1 MIMIE
6 SKYTKSFENLVSLY
20 GEEHVNRILDR
31 LNYIH
36 TYTENIWEE
45 YVEKIPDRSFKY
57 LLIAEAPPWKE
68 KGKPEYVLDPSSNPR
83 SLMSAICKA
92 FYREPI
98 YKSKG
103 RSKVLSMLANDGFL
117 VIDSIPFSM
126 DYSNPNK
133 RKRQAYMNLVKSSLE
148 EYMLPKLSAYN
159 LKLHPDLKIAFS
171 LKTNA
176 RQIIDI
182 LSSQLVLDEQ
192 TFTISESN
200 IGVNGAGYPDSKKIE
215 QIYFS

>member
-1 MIMIE
+1 MIE

-20 GEEHVNRILDR
+20 GEEHINRILDR

-36 TYTENIWEE
+36 SYTEGIWEE
-45 YVEKIPDRSFKY
+45 YVEKIPYRTVEY

-68 KGKPEYVLDPSSNPR
+68 TGKPEYVLDPSSKPR
-83 SLMSAICKA
+83 SLMSALCKA

-103 RSKVLSMLANDGFL
+103 SSIALSMLANDGFL

-133 RKRQAYMNLVKSSLE
+133 RKRQAYINLVKSSLE
-148 EYMLPKLSAYN
+148 EYMLPKLSTYN
-159 LKLHPDLKIAFS
+159 LKFHPDLKIAFS

-176 RQIIDI
+176 RQIINI
-182 LSSQLVLDEQ
+182 LGNLSSIIKSCSIDSNGLDC
-192 TFTISESN
+192 T
-200 IGVNGAGYPDSKKIE
+200 
-215 QIYFS
+215 